1 MSLLLRAGS
10 DEDLT
15 SAEHRGE
22 DNVKLEAEK
31 GEMSQELKM
40 QPPETQRQGMDS
52 HHEPWQGGKH
62 YWHLDFSPV
71 ILTSYFWP
79 PEM

>member
-15 SAEHRGE
+15 SAEHSGE
-22 DNVKLEAEK
+22 DNVKSEAEK

-52 HHEPWQGGKH
+52 HHFGREGSTTGT
-62 YWHLDFSPV
+62 L
-71 ILTSYFWP
+71 ILAQ
-79 PEM
+79 